1 MFEGYNMKER
11 VLRKISLNGLIGLSC
26 LVTFSLDS
34 HAQVNKFKSRS
45 RFNTPKSTSPQ
56 NPQSYT
62 DDENNRS
69 AFGNRTE
76 AVPEAP
82 SSKFVNLNP
91 ETAFGPEI
99 VTGFDFP
106 DSDIME
112 VTKFMQELTGI
123 NLILDKDVKGK
134 VSITAPTP
142 ITVGDAWKA
151 YLAALNMAGYTLVK
165 AGAFYKIINARDVR
179 YVPTK
184 IYTGAYTPEIESH
197 IMKVMALKFV
207 DASEISRNFRPFMS
221 RYGRII
227 DLKQTNTII
236 ISDTGANIAR
246 LVKLI
251 KFIDVPGHEESLQ
264 IIKVKNSSAIEIAK
278 LLDEI
283 LRSSGGSSRTS
294 RSKSSKR
301 FSKGSSGGS
310 QNISK
315 IIAEPR
321 TNSIIA
327 MANADGAEELRNL
340 IAKLDVKFS
349 STNSDKIHVH
359 YLQFG
364 NAEELSKTLSS
375 LVSGARAGSSA
386 RTAGSSRGFAT
397 RGGNDGSTLFNGEVK
412 ITADKD
418 NNAIVVTA
426 SATDWIT
433 IKNVINKLDIPR
445 DQVYVEGLILET
457 SASRIREFGVEYL
470 GAYGSGAAQRSGFT
484 NSGTLAGVLG
494 GTAPSGGLFVGGT
507 AGSSRTIRV
516 GGANGAEITANP
528 FNAMLK
534 AVASDGQ
541 TNVLATPQLLALDN
555 TEAEFEVG
563 ETVPVRQLTTAPNGQ
578 TTAQPINQEAKLVLK
593 ITPQINKVTRFVK
606 LKINQQINEFVGELS
621 TDGTGNATTTRSAVT
636 EVIVRDKDTVV
647 MGGLLRDKETI
658 SFDKVPLLGDI
669 PVLGW
674 LFKRKAR
681 KIDKVNLLMFM
692 TPTILSPYGKTA
704 SRNTLRTLD
713 NRIDNLQ
720 NILDDENTEPF
731 KDKIQKLKKKVIKQT
746 KGPLYDD
753 SDNEYIRTNQDDDG
767 VNQGSSEPFQS
778 FDLNRETPD
787 YQKAANDIRAAQAAA
802 AGEDT
807 AEPVAT
813 ETVPLENTEA
823 QENKNE

>member
-1 MFEGYNMKER
+1 MKER
-11 VLRKISLNGLIGLSC
+11 VLRKNSISMMISLSCALSFI
-26 LVTFSLDS
+26 TTGY
-34 HAQVNKFKSRS
+34 AQVNKFKSRS
-45 RFNTPKSTSPQ
+45 RFNSPSSSSPQ
-56 NPQSYT
+56 NPQSYN
-62 DDENNRS
+62 DDENNRA

-76 AVPEAP
+76 KVPEAP
-82 SSKFVNLNP
+82 ASKFVNLNP

-106 DSDIME
+106 NSDIMD

-207 DASEISRNFRPFMS
+207 DAFEISRNFRPFMS

-264 IIKVKNSSAIEIAK
+264 IIKVKNSSALEIAK

-283 LRSSGGSSRTS
+283 LRSSGGSSSRTKS
-294 RSKSSKR
+294 RAGSKR
-301 FSKGSSGGS
+301 FTKGSSSGS

-327 MANADGAEELRNL
+327 MANADGAEELRVL
-340 IAKLDVKFS
+340 IRKLDVRFS

-359 YLQFG
+359 YLNYG

-375 LVSGARAGSSA
+375 LVSGARSGGSA
-386 RTAGSSRGFAT
+386 RSAGSSRSFSSRT
-397 RGGNDGSTLFNGEVK
+397 TNDGSTLFNGEVK

-433 IKNVINKLDIPR
+433 IKNVISKLDIP
-445 DQVYVEGLILET
+445 
-457 SASRIREFGVEYL
+457 
-470 GAYGSGAAQRSGFT
+470 
-484 NSGTLAGVLG
+484 
-494 GTAPSGGLFVGGT
+494 
-507 AGSSRTIRV
+507 
-516 GGANGAEITANP
+516 
-528 FNAMLK
+528 
-534 AVASDGQ
+534 SD
-541 TNVLATPQLLALDN
+541 L
-555 TEAEFEVG
+555 
-563 ETVPVRQLTTAPNGQ
+563 
-578 TTAQPINQEAKLVLK
+578 
-593 ITPQINKVTRFVK
+593 
-606 LKINQQINEFVGELS
+606 
-621 TDGTGNATTTRSAVT
+621 
-636 EVIVRDKDTVV
+636 
-647 MGGLLRDKETI
+647 
-658 SFDKVPLLGDI
+658 
-669 PVLGW
+669 
-674 LFKRKAR
+674 
-681 KIDKVNLLMFM
+681 
-692 TPTILSPYGKTA
+692 
-704 SRNTLRTLD
+704 
-713 NRIDNLQ
+713 
-720 NILDDENTEPF
+720 
-731 KDKIQKLKKKVIKQT
+731 
-746 KGPLYDD
+746 
-753 SDNEYIRTNQDDDG
+753 
-767 VNQGSSEPFQS
+767 
-778 FDLNRETPD
+778 
-787 YQKAANDIRAAQAAA
+787 
-802 AGEDT
+802 
-807 AEPVAT
+807 
-813 ETVPLENTEA
+813 
-823 QENKNE
+823 